1 MEEATL
7 LTSLRPTSGRFLN
20 PDHSKPRLQTSS
32 GSCTKR
38 AGELVLVSNM
48 AEGRE
53 PDMSV
58 RLRHAR
64 RKAGAAPVRG
74 PHPLAR
80 RPPGVTESGGR
91 SRLTPLGNVG
101 NRHHSPTRFVHD
113 PELVCSRRFEWSALR
128 KRADVGLEPVT
139 NVATSM
145 ACPGPP

>member
-1 MEEATL
+1 MVP
-7 LTSLRPTSGRFLN
+7 SLRPTSARFLN

-74 PHPLAR
+74 RCGAQGLALL
-80 RPPGVTESGGR
+80 PG
-91 SRLTPLGNVG
+91 LKPLGF
-101 NRHHSPTRFVHD
+101 RP
-113 PELVCSRRFEWSALR
+113 
-128 KRADVGLEPVT
+128 
-139 NVATSM
+139 
-145 ACPGPP
+145 